1 MTTELDRGTLSPPT
15 RLECPLTSSNLYI
28 TLRLA
33 LRDMRDACGRDAVTG
48 AGDGNASWIGLTMGM
63 IVLDT
68 LTGSSGKTA
77 DRWKHLL
84 TSNGVS
90 KGDAKIIYMMRC
102 SLLHGYGPP
111 KSSDVG
117 GRRMFLTPDPTA
129 FALDTSSDGLALLSV
144 PVFCG
149 YLVERLVTEAK
160 DDWDKSLIDT
170 NFRL

>member
-1 MTTELDRGTLSPPT
+1 
-15 RLECPLTSSNLYI
+15 
-28 TLRLA
+28 
-33 LRDMRDACGRDAVTG
+33 MRDACGRDAETG
-48 AGDGNASWIGLTMGM
+48 AGDGNDSWIGLTMGM

-68 LTGSSGKTA
+68 LTGSSGWA
-77 DRWKHLL
+77 GERWDRLL

-90 KGDAKIIYMMRC
+90 AEDAKIIYMMRC

-111 KSSDVG
+111 KPG
-117 GRRMFLTPDPTA
+117 EIYERRMFLTADPSA
-129 FALDTSSDGLALLSV
+129 FALDTSRDGLALLSV